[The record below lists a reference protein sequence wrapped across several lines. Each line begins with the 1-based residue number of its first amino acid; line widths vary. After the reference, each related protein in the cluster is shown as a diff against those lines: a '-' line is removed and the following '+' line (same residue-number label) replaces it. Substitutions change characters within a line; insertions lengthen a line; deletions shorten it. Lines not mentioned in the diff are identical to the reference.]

1 MRSVN
6 RRLPAAMVAV
16 LFSVIPAR
24 SALGEPARKGACDKV
39 TVELAESLSKDWIAA
54 GVDLRSALA
63 TSEAP
68 CTAVALRL
76 EPAATGAR
84 LSATTPDGSIADR
97 AIAHPSALVPTALGL
112 VASLPPDVAPP
123 PPAAPKI
130 VTAEKRSDPPSLHTV
145 VLPAR
150 PGPTSLWFGVSTG
163 ARIAEPSFLAM
174 MDIEARVTLE
184 RGGWLAF
191 GSIRYGS
198 SLGETLVWAAD
209 ASYDEVAGAV
219 GIGRRFPIGA
229 TNLDLAL
236 VPSLVSASL
245 GDDDETGVG
254 TPSRLELRVGAS
266 AQWWLQTDE
275 GWRVTLTAD
284 TDVAP
289 RGLERPLRS
298 DVDEPPLPVWTAGLR
313 LGASGSIL

>member
-1 MRSVN
+1 MN
-6 RRLPAAMVAV
+6 RRLPAAMVAAF
-16 LFSVIPAR
+16 LSFILARPAF
-24 SALGEPARKGACDKV
+24 GEPARKGACDKV

-54 GVDLRSALA
+54 GVDLTNALA

-97 AIAHPSALVPTALGL
+97 AIAQPSALVPTALGL
-112 VASLPPDVAPP
+112 VASLPPDAAPP
-123 PPAAPKI
+123 PPTAPK
-130 VTAEKRSDPPSLHTV
+130 VVAMEKPSAPPSHLLV

-163 ARIAEPSFLAM
+163 VRIGEPSFLAM

-209 ASYDEVAGAV
+209 ASYDEVAGAIGV
-219 GIGRRFPIGA
+219 GRRFPIGT

-245 GDDDETGVG
+245 GDDDETGAG

-266 AQWWLQTDE
+266 AQWWLVTGE
-275 GWRVTLTAD
+275 GWRITLTVD

-298 DVDEPPLPVWTAGLR
+298 GADDPPLPAWTAGLR